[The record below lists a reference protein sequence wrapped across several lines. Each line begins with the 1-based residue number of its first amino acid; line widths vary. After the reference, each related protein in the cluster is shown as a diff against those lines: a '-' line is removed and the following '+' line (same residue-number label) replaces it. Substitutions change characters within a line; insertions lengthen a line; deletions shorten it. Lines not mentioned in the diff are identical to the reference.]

1 MNEIITK
8 LDEIEKKAESILTEA
23 AAEKEKMLKQLEFD
37 KREMDGRY
45 TSMRQK
51 QEEEIKQQLL
61 SEAETKITRQ
71 REHYEA
77 AKRRLEEDF
86 AQKKDSLAEEH
97 YKSLM
102 CAWRVAEKKKQRDG
116 MGEEDGRRTVRVQW
130 SCDKDK
136 SDACKTAWCG

>member
-8 LDEIEKKAESILTEA
+8 LDEIEKKAESILT
-23 AAEKEKMLKQLEFD
+23 
-37 KREMDGRY
+37 DGRY

-86 AQKKDSLAEEH
+86 AQKKDSLAEKIFE
-97 YKSLM
+97 SII
-102 CAWRVAEKKKQRDG
+102 
-116 MGEEDGRRTVRVQW
+116 
-130 SCDKDK
+130 SP
-136 SDACKTAWCG
+136 

>member
-51 QEEEIKQQLL
+51 Q
-61 SEAETKITRQ
+61 
-71 REHYEA
+71 YEA

-86 AQKKDSLAEEH
+86 AQKKDSLAEKIFE
-97 YKSLM
+97 SII
-102 CAWRVAEKKKQRDG
+102 
-116 MGEEDGRRTVRVQW
+116 
-130 SCDKDK
+130 SP
-136 SDACKTAWCG
+136 

>member
-61 SEAETKITRQ
+61 SESKTKLLGQ
-71 REHYEA
+71 KEHYEA
-77 AKRRLEEDF
+77 KMRQLEEEF
-86 AQKKDSLAEEH
+86 LQKKETLAEEIFE
-97 YKSLM
+97 SII
-102 CAWRVAEKKKQRDG
+102 
-116 MGEEDGRRTVRVQW
+116 
-130 SCDKDK
+130 S
-136 SDACKTAWCG
+136 S

>member
-37 KREMDGRY
+37 KREMD

-86 AQKKDSLAEEH
+86 AQKKDSLAEEIFE
-97 YKSLM
+97 SII
-102 CAWRVAEKKKQRDG
+102 
-116 MGEEDGRRTVRVQW
+116 
-130 SCDKDK
+130 SP
-136 SDACKTAWCG
+136 

>member
-61 SEAETKITRQ
+61 SEAESGK
-71 REHYEA
+71 
-77 AKRRLEEDF
+77 KSVRRGFCAEEGFSCGEDF
-86 AQKKDSLAEEH
+86 
-97 YKSLM
+97 
-102 CAWRVAEKKKQRDG
+102 
-116 MGEEDGRRTVRVQW
+116 
-130 SCDKDK
+130 
-136 SDACKTAWCG
+136 

>member
-77 AKRRLEEDF
+77 TKRRLEEDF
-86 AQKKDSLAEEH
+86 AQKKDSLAEEIFE
-97 YKSLM
+97 SII
-102 CAWRVAEKKKQRDG
+102 
-116 MGEEDGRRTVRVQW
+116 
-130 SCDKDK
+130 SP
-136 SDACKTAWCG
+136 

>member
-45 TSMRQK
+45 TSMRL
-51 QEEEIKQQLL
+51 KQQLL

-77 AKRRLEEDF
+77 AKRWLEEDF
-86 AQKKDSLAEEH
+86 AQKKDSLAEEIFE
-97 YKSLM
+97 SII
-102 CAWRVAEKKKQRDG
+102 
-116 MGEEDGRRTVRVQW
+116 
-130 SCDKDK
+130 SP
-136 SDACKTAWCG
+136 

>member
-61 SEAETKITRQ
+61 SESKTKLLGQ
-71 REHYEA
+71 KEHYEA
-77 AKRRLEEDF
+77 KMRQLEEEF
-86 AQKKDSLAEEH
+86 LQKKDSLAEKIFE
-97 YKSLM
+97 SII
-102 CAWRVAEKKKQRDG
+102 
-116 MGEEDGRRTVRVQW
+116 
-130 SCDKDK
+130 SP
-136 SDACKTAWCG
+136 

>member
-37 KREMDGRY
+37 KREMDVRY

-86 AQKKDSLAEEH
+86 AQKKDSLAEKIFE
-97 YKSLM
+97 SII
-102 CAWRVAEKKKQRDG
+102 
-116 MGEEDGRRTVRVQW
+116 
-130 SCDKDK
+130 SP
-136 SDACKTAWCG
+136 